1 MQTLLCFRFQLS
13 SFFSP
18 CHHGIDLFI
27 QVMSLYSALCC
38 YPNINSAIRN
48 LGLNTPTAPIFLQF
62 NYFRENIWVII
73 WVQFHFLYIFVG
85 RVDRIHKTSHT
96 RMLSFYFFASD
107 LQCFGDELNVS
118 SKTAPQIFELIKIEA
133 NIWILQNCVFTMNCS
148 TDKKIV
154 FWSFLGRGF
163 IYMWEKFQR
172 CQSSNSCFLQKCPTF
187 WTDNMQILFF
197 SLNICIFTP
206 VQTKKI
212 AVGRK
217 MSKI

>member
-1 MQTLLCFRFQLS
+1 MQPVSVPSGFSRRGCS
-13 SFFSP
+13 SFFCSNIFP
-18 CHHGIDLFI
+18 SFATDTHK
-27 QVMSLYSALCC
+27 QVTQGSLNVAKNSFLHLPSTYDHNALCC

-118 SKTAPQIFELIKIEA
+118 SKTAPA
-133 NIWILQNCVFTMNCS
+133 NI
-148 TDKKIV
+148 
-154 FWSFLGRGF
+154 
-163 IYMWEKFQR
+163 
-172 CQSSNSCFLQKCPTF
+172 
-187 WTDNMQILFF
+187 
-197 SLNICIFTP
+197 
-206 VQTKKI
+206 
-212 AVGRK
+212 
-217 MSKI
+217 

>member
-1 MQTLLCFRFQLS
+1 MTS
-13 SFFSP
+13 
-18 CHHGIDLFI
+18 ITI
-27 QVMSLYSALCC
+27 TNALCC
-38 YPNINSAIRN
+38 YPNVNGAIRN
-48 LGLNTPTAPIFLQF
+48 LSLNTSTASIFLQF
-62 NYFRENIWVII
+62 NYFRENIWVKI

-107 LQCFGDELNVS
+107 LQCFGDQLNVS

-163 IYMWEKFQR
+163 IYM
-172 CQSSNSCFLQKCPTF
+172 
-187 WTDNMQILFF
+187 
-197 SLNICIFTP
+197 
-206 VQTKKI
+206 
-212 AVGRK
+212 
-217 MSKI
+217 

>member
-1 MQTLLCFRFQLS
+1 MLGRGGCDGKNAAFVTMLWAEQCVCTLCKCCLNCSCNFANT
-13 SFFSP
+13 
-18 CHHGIDLFI
+18 
-27 QVMSLYSALCC
+27 ALCC

-118 SKTAPQIFELIKIEA
+118 SKTAPA
-133 NIWILQNCVFTMNCS
+133 NI
-148 TDKKIV
+148 
-154 FWSFLGRGF
+154 
-163 IYMWEKFQR
+163 
-172 CQSSNSCFLQKCPTF
+172 
-187 WTDNMQILFF
+187 
-197 SLNICIFTP
+197 
-206 VQTKKI
+206 
-212 AVGRK
+212 
-217 MSKI
+217 

>member
-1 MQTLLCFRFQLS
+1 M
-13 SFFSP
+13 
-18 CHHGIDLFI
+18 
-27 QVMSLYSALCC
+27 
-38 YPNINSAIRN
+38 
-48 LGLNTPTAPIFLQF
+48 
-62 NYFRENIWVII
+62 
-73 WVQFHFLYIFVG
+73 QFHFLYIFVG

-96 RMLSFYFFASD
+96 RMLSFYIS
-107 LQCFGDELNVS
+107 LQTSNVLGTS
-118 SKTAPQIFELIKIEA
+118 WTFLPKRPPQIFELIKIEA

-206 VQTKKI
+206 VQTKKL

-217 MSKI
+217 IQISNTCKSIFTFIIIGYQWWLYSNVSKARNGSSHHPILVSKA

>member
-1 MQTLLCFRFQLS
+1 MFKTDKRRVDKDDLKLLYFTDSNQGQCDCVCQCYHVLQ
-13 SFFSP
+13 
-18 CHHGIDLFI
+18 GALFNHN
-27 QVMSLYSALCC
+27 ALCC

-118 SKTAPQIFELIKIEA
+118 SKTAPA
-133 NIWILQNCVFTMNCS
+133 NI
-148 TDKKIV
+148 
-154 FWSFLGRGF
+154 
-163 IYMWEKFQR
+163 
-172 CQSSNSCFLQKCPTF
+172 
-187 WTDNMQILFF
+187 
-197 SLNICIFTP
+197 
-206 VQTKKI
+206 
-212 AVGRK
+212 
-217 MSKI
+217 